1 MNVNNTPRQ
10 RGFTLV
16 ELIITIS
23 LLSIVFLVITSFFKY
38 GLLSFR
44 VLNSDA
50 QLKMQ
55 MDDLMNSIVEDIRA
69 INDSDLINISA
80 DDSNFI
86 LKVGN
91 DEYNYDKNDLKVYK
105 NRHLLAENIKNFYVG
120 VNGRTINILIT
131 GKGVRKDYMST
142 TSVVLRR

>member
-1 MNVNNTPRQ
+1 MSVKYTFGQ

-23 LLSIVFLVITSFFKY
+23 LFSIVFLVVASFFRY
-38 GLLSFR
+38 ELLSFR
-44 VLNSDA
+44 VLSDDA
-50 QLKMQ
+50 KLKVQ

-69 INDSDLINISA
+69 VNDSDLISISA

-105 NRHLLAENIKNFYVG
+105 NRYLLAEDIENFYVS
-120 VNGRTINILIT
+120 VNERTINIFIT
-131 GKGVRKDYMST
+131 GKGARRDYTLT